1 MNRTSI
7 AANDLKNLLTMRDVT
22 ERYGIEINRAGFAHC
37 PFHSGDRDASLKIY
51 SGGRGWYCF
60 GCGEGGDVISF
71 VQKLFGLDF
80 MSALHKL
87 NDDFGLNLPGLA
99 ANSPSNRAVVDKAI
113 RERRLKIAAKKAE
126 EARLR
131 GNWFRALGQWINA
144 DRIIKALRPV
154 SIDDVPAPEWTLALK
169 KREYASIR
177 LDEAE
182 EELRKFERSD
192 DPAIHKG

>member
-7 AANDLKNLLTMRDVT
+7 TANDLKNLLTMRDVT

-87 NDDFGLNLPGLA
+87 NDDFELNLPGLA
-99 ANSPSNRAVVDKAI
+99 ANSPSNRAAVDKAI
-113 RERRLKIAAKKAE
+113 REHRLKIAAKKAE
-126 EARLR
+126 ESRLR
-131 GNWFRALGQWINA
+131 ENWFRALGQWINA

>member
-1 MNRTSI
+1 MNRTSVT
-7 AANDLKNLLTMRDVT
+7 ASDLKKMLTMRDVT

-37 PFHSGDRDASLKIY
+37 PFHAGDRDASLKIY
-51 SGGRGWYCF
+51 PGGRGWHCF

-71 VQKLFGLDF
+71 VQKLFNLDF
-80 MSALHKL
+80 MGALHKL
-87 NDDFGLNLPGLA
+87 NDDFRLNLPGLA

-113 RERRLKIAAKKAE
+113 RDRRLKIAAKKAE
-126 EARLR
+126 ESRLR
-131 GNWFRALGQWINA
+131 GNWFRALGQWVKA
-144 DRIIKALRPV
+144 DRAIKKLKPV

-182 EELRKFERSD
+182 EELRRFERAD
-192 DPAIHKG
+192 DPALHQG

>member
-71 VQKLFGLDF
+71 VQKLFNLDF
-80 MSALHKL
+80 MSALRKL

-192 DPAIHKG
+192 DSAIHKG

>member
-7 AANDLKNLLTMRDVT
+7 TASDLKNLLTMRDVT
-22 ERYGIEINRAGFAHC
+22 ERYGIEVNRAGFAHC
-37 PFHSGDRDASLKIY
+37 PFHTGDRDASLKIY

-71 VQKLFGLDF
+71 VQKLFNLDF
-80 MSALHKL
+80 IGAVKRL
-87 NDDFGLNLPGLA
+87 NDDFNLNLPGLA
-99 ANSPSNRAVVDKAI
+99 ADSPGNRAAADKAM
-113 RERRLKIAAKKAE
+113 RDRRLKNASKKAE
-126 EARLR
+126 ESRLR
-131 GNWFRALGQWINA
+131 GNWFRALGQWIKA
-144 DRIIKALRPV
+144 DRAIKTLKPI

-182 EELRKFERSD
+182 EELRKFERTD
-192 DPAIHKG
+192 DSALHKG